1 VHAQCGRQ
9 TWTDTHPTIAPRSS
23 WAERAREQACRRVGR
38 DGDAVAAAARAFGV
52 GRATVMAAVREY
64 GARLLE
70 QARLAV
76 AASAIGADET
86 AFTRASAVKATV
98 FAAGVVDL
106 HRVKLI
112 DIVAGRSRKVL
123 ADWLFDQSTEWA
135 AGIEVAALDPVRRLW
150 CSAVSWVA

>member
-1 VHAQCGRQ
+1 V
-9 TWTDTHPTIAPRSS
+9 
-23 WAERAREQACRRVGR
+23 R
-38 DGDAVAAAARAFGV
+38 DRDDGYRWVVSD
-52 GRATVMAAVREY
+52 ATVMAAVRDY

-86 AFTRASAVKATV
+86 AFTRASAVKPTV

-123 ADWLFDQSTEWA
+123 ADWLFDQSTEWT
-135 AGIEVAALDPVRRLW
+135 AGIEVAALDPVPGLGFACVDDVRRRVQQPPMAIAAAAVTH
-150 CSAVSWVA
+150 CMASAGCCAAGPRT

>member
-1 VHAQCGRQ
+1 VNTQCERQ

-23 WAERAREQACRRVGR
+23 WTERARERACRRVGR
-38 DGDAVAAAARAFGV
+38 DGHAVAAAAREFGV

-76 AASAIGADET
+76 AASAIGADEI
-86 AFTRASAVKATV
+86 AFTRASAVKPNV
-98 FAAGVVDL
+98 FAAGIVDL
-106 HRVKLI
+106 HRLKLI

-123 ADWLFDQSTEWA
+123 ADCLFDPDFYHCR
-135 AGIEVAALDPVRRLW
+135 GFGGGVGL
-150 CSAVSWVA
+150 